1 MQAWLAA
8 VRLSSVFERLLR
20 EWILR
25 ATPAPPGL
33 PQLLGSEARPCSAC
47 GAVEDPSTAAAAAA
61 TPDVP
66 LGDTGISSA
75 PATNGTASPPAAAAA
90 ASAAALAATGEAA
103 APATV
108 VCDFCDA
115 TYHLG
120 CLRPPLAQVPRG
132 DWFCPAC
139 VCPGTAGGGGGG
151 WGQATGATLVRR
163 PPEGGFGCRSRW
175 SGTSA
180 GGNKSG
186 AAAARALANGAG
198 GAAADGSS
206 SGYAGGGGA
215 AVVTAAAG
223 VEPPLLCG
231 SGSGG
236 SLEKDGQAR
245 GGTVEGGSEVVGGMG
260 EWGPSE
266 GVPKALDWSLSRRA
280 RECFESE
287 DNARVLHDALRI
299 LSRREGGWLPSPT
312 GCWSPG
318 EWVAVLTAL
327 VAMAMETHTLN
338 HFFSDAE
345 QRCENLR
352 KKAVSG
358 TKMSTRSFQASV
370 MQTAVSM
377 KVLGFIF
384 VVVEDVR
391 TLSVG
396 VVIFYASQRIEGQS
410 YVWNQ
415 YFCCPDEFWR
425 AGSVKVKVLKSFL
438 GTYSCMR
445 RGAVIF
451 QQRTGR

>member
-33 PQLLGSEARPCSAC
+33 PQLLRSEARPCSAC
-47 GAVEDPSTAAAAAA
+47 GAVEDPSTAAA
-61 TPDVP
+61 TPDIP
-66 LGDTGISSA
+66 LGDTGSSGA
-75 PATNGTASPPAAAAA
+75 ATNGNASPPTAAA
-90 ASAAALAATGEAA
+90 ASAAALAATGEAG

-132 DWFCPAC
+132 EWFCPAC
-139 VCPGTAGGGGGG
+139 VCPGTAAGGGG

-175 SGTSA
+175 SGTCA
-180 GGNKSG
+180 GGNDSSE
-186 AAAARALANGAG
+186 AAARALANGAG
-198 GAAADGSS
+198 RAAADGSS
-206 SGYAGGGGA
+206 SGCAGGGGA
-215 AVVTAAAG
+215 SVGAAAA

-236 SLEKDGQAR
+236 SLETGGQAR
-245 GGTVEGGSEVVGGMG
+245 GGTAEGGSGVVGGMG

-280 RECFESE
+280 RECLESE

-318 EWVAVLTAL
+318 EWVAVLAAL
-327 VAMAMETHTLN
+327 VAMAVETHTLN

-370 MQTAVSM
+370 MADGGVGEDFGDQT
-377 KVLGFIF
+377 FFYIQ
-384 VVVEDVR
+384 DVR

-396 VVIFYASQRIEGQS
+396 VGILYASQRIE
-410 YVWNQ
+410 
-415 YFCCPDEFWR
+415 R
-425 AGSVKVKVLKSFL
+425 
-438 GTYSCMR
+438 
-445 RGAVIF
+445 
-451 QQRTGR
+451 

>member
-1 MQAWLAA
+1 M
-8 VRLSSVFERLLR
+8 FERLLR

-33 PQLLGSEARPCSAC
+33 PQLLESEARPCSAC
-47 GAVEDPSTAAAAAA
+47 GTVEDPSIAAAAAA
-61 TPDVP
+61 TPNVP
-66 LGDTGISSA
+66 LGDTGRNGT
-75 PATNGTASPPAAAAA
+75 ATNGNASPTATATA
-90 ASAAALAATGEAA
+90 ASALAATGEAA
-103 APATV
+103 VPATV

-132 DWFCPAC
+132 EWFCPAC
-139 VCPGTAGGGGGG
+139 VCPGTTAGGGG

-175 SGTSA
+175 SGTSS
-180 GGNKSG
+180 GGNNSG
-186 AAAARALANGAG
+186 AAAAARALANGAG
-198 GAAADGSS
+198 GAAADGRSG
-206 SGYAGGGGA
+206 GYAGGGGMS
-215 AVVTAAAG
+215 VGTTAAAATA

-236 SLEKDGQAR
+236 SLETGGQAR
-245 GGTVEGGSEVVGGMG
+245 GGTAEGGSGVVGGMG

-280 RECFESE
+280 RECLESE

-318 EWVAVLTAL
+318 EWVAVLAAL
-327 VAMAMETHTLN
+327 VAMAVETHTLN

-352 KKAVSG
+352 KKVVSG

-370 MQTAVSM
+370 MAHGGVDEGFGGHIFFLRM
-377 KVLGFIF
+377 YVLC
-384 VVVEDVR
+384 R
-391 TLSVG
+391 SVWL
-396 VVIFYASQRIEGQS
+396 FRLYASQRIE
-410 YVWNQ
+410 
-415 YFCCPDEFWR
+415 R
-425 AGSVKVKVLKSFL
+425 
-438 GTYSCMR
+438 
-445 RGAVIF
+445 
-451 QQRTGR
+451 